1 MCSDR
6 YFRHDIHASLDLKL
20 RRLMAVHGAE
30 GYGNYWLIIELLSQL
45 SADEGKEPRMQ
56 FDEYYVAALIHTKK
70 YSMIWSIIH
79 DFDLFVIEM
88 GDDDREY
95 FYSRRLFRD
104 FHEGVIKKSY
114 TEEEPSD
121 EPATYRSK
129 RQLSPEARERMAKGG
144 RKYRPTKVESKVEE
158 GSEEGSTK
166 VKEGTEEGTSKVDQ
180 GKSKVDTKVEEGR
193 SKVESK
199 VKEGATKVESK
210 VKEGSEEG
218 STKVKE
224 GTEEGTSKVDQGKSK
239 VDTKV
244 EEGRS
249 KVESKVKEG
258 ATKVESKVKEG
269 SEEGTSKVDPP
280 KSKVN
285 GGDNRGGKAP
295 KTIRQED
302 LEREGEKATRFSPP
316 SLDEVR
322 DEVERLGYAVD
333 PERFI
338 AHYESNGWRVGPN
351 KMKSWKSA
359 LVTWHKRQKE
369 EDAKRQSL
377 LPRASQ
383 SRPTYTNAEYHPE
396 RSAPPTPQD
405 DMAKWM
411 ALDHDNRAVL
421 KRNFPEKY
429 ADYPD

>member
-1 MCSDR
+1 MCMCSDR

-70 YSMIWSIIH
+70 SSMIWSIIH

-88 GDDDREY
+88 GDDGREY

-104 FHEGVIKKSY
+104 FHEGVIKKSH
-114 TEEEPSD
+114 TEEAPSD
-121 EPATYRSK
+121 EPAAYRSK

-180 GKSKVDTKVEEGR
+180 GKSKVE
-193 SKVESK
+193 
-199 VKEGATKVESK
+199 
-210 VKEGSEEG
+210 
-218 STKVKE
+218 
-224 GTEEGTSKVDQGKSK
+224 SK

-258 ATKVESKVKEG
+258 TTKVESKVKEG
-269 SEEGTSKVDPP
+269 TTKVESKVEEGSEEGSTKVDPQ

-302 LEREGEKATRFSPP
+302 IKREGEKATRFSPP

-322 DEVERLGYAVD
+322 DEVERLGYDVD

-377 LPRASQ
+377 FPRASQ

-396 RSAPPTPQD
+396 RSAPPSTPQD
-405 DMAKWM
+405 DMAKWL

-429 ADYPD
+429 ANYPD

>member
-104 FHEGVIKKSY
+104 FHEGVIKKSH

-121 EPATYRSK
+121 EPATYRAK

-180 GKSKVDTKVEEGR
+180 GKSKVE
-193 SKVESK
+193 
-199 VKEGATKVESK
+199 
-210 VKEGSEEG
+210 
-218 STKVKE
+218 
-224 GTEEGTSKVDQGKSK
+224 SK

-258 ATKVESKVKEG
+258 TTKVESKVEEG
-269 SEEGTSKVDPP
+269 SEEGSTKVDPQ

-302 LEREGEKATRFSPP
+302 IKREGEKATRFSPP

-377 LPRASQ
+377 FPRASQ

-405 DMAKWM
+405 EMAKWL

-429 ADYPD
+429 ANYPD

>member
-1 MCSDR
+1 MCMCSDR

-70 YSMIWSIIH
+70 HSMIWSIIH

-88 GDDDREY
+88 GDDEREY

-104 FHEGVIKKSY
+104 FHEGVIKKSH

-121 EPATYRSK
+121 EPTTYRSK
-129 RQLSPEARERMAKGG
+129 RQLSPEARERRAKGG

-166 VKEGTEEGTSKVDQ
+166 VKEGTEEGKSKVDQ
-180 GKSKVDTKVEEGR
+180 GKSKVESKVDTKVEEG
-193 SKVESK
+193 
-199 VKEGATKVESK
+199 
-210 VKEGSEEG
+210 SEEG
-218 STKVKE
+218 ITKVKE
-224 GTEEGTSKVDQGKSK
+224 GTEEGKSK
-239 VDTKV
+239 VD
-244 EEGRS
+244 
-249 KVESKVKEG
+249 
-258 ATKVESKVKEG
+258 
-269 SEEGTSKVDPP
+269 PQ

-316 SLDEVR
+316 SMDEVR

-377 LPRASQ
+377 FPRASQ
-383 SRPTYTNAEYHPE
+383 SRPTYNNEEYHPE
-396 RSAPPTPQD
+396 RSAPPSTPHD
-405 DMAKWM
+405 EMAKWL

-429 ADYPD
+429 ANYPD

>member
-70 YSMIWSIIH
+70 HSMIWSIIY

-88 GDDDREY
+88 GDDGREY

-104 FHEGVIKKSY
+104 FHEGVIKKGH

-121 EPATYRSK
+121 EPATCRSK

-180 GKSKVDTKVEEGR
+180 GKSKVE
-193 SKVESK
+193 
-199 VKEGATKVESK
+199 
-210 VKEGSEEG
+210 
-218 STKVKE
+218 
-224 GTEEGTSKVDQGKSK
+224 SK

-249 KVESKVKEG
+249 KVKEG
-258 ATKVESKVKEG
+258 TTKVESKVEEG
-269 SEEGTSKVDPP
+269 SEEGTSKVDPK

-322 DEVERLGYAVD
+322 DEVERAGYAVD

-377 LPRASQ
+377 FPRASQ

-405 DMAKWM
+405 DMAKWL

-421 KRNFPEKY
+421 KRNFPAKY

>member
-1 MCSDR
+1 MCMCSDR

-70 YSMIWSIIH
+70 HSMIWSIIH

-88 GDDDREY
+88 GDDGREY

-104 FHEGVIKKSY
+104 FHEGVIKKSH
-114 TEEEPSD
+114 TDEAPSD
-121 EPATYRSK
+121 EPATYRAK

-180 GKSKVDTKVEEGR
+180 GKSKVE
-193 SKVESK
+193 
-199 VKEGATKVESK
+199 
-210 VKEGSEEG
+210 
-218 STKVKE
+218 
-224 GTEEGTSKVDQGKSK
+224 SK

-258 ATKVESKVKEG
+258 TTKVESKVEEG
-269 SEEGTSKVDPP
+269 SEEGSTKVDPQ

-377 LPRASQ
+377 FPRASQ

-396 RSAPPTPQD
+396 RSAPPSTPQD
-405 DMAKWM
+405 EMAKWL

-429 ADYPD
+429 ANYPD

>member
-88 GDDDREY
+88 GDDEREY

-104 FHEGVIKKSY
+104 FHEGVIKKSH

-121 EPATYRSK
+121 EPTTYRSK

-166 VKEGTEEGTSKVDQ
+166 VEEGTEEGTSKVDQ
-180 GKSKVDTKVEEGR
+180 GKSKVESKVDTKVEEGR

-199 VKEGATKVESK
+199 VKEGTTKVESK
-210 VKEGSEEG
+210 VEEG
-218 STKVKE
+218 S
-224 GTEEGTSKVDQGKSK
+224 
-239 VDTKV
+239 

-249 KVESKVKEG
+249 KV
-258 ATKVESKVKEG
+258 
-269 SEEGTSKVDPP
+269 DPQ

-377 LPRASQ
+377 FPRASQ

-396 RSAPPTPQD
+396 RSAPPSTPQD
-405 DMAKWM
+405 EMAKWL

-429 ADYPD
+429 ANYPD

>member
-88 GDDDREY
+88 GDDGREY

-104 FHEGVIKKSY
+104 FHEGVIKKSH

-121 EPATYRSK
+121 EQATCRSK

-158 GSEEGSTK
+158 GTKEGSTK
-166 VKEGTEEGTSKVDQ
+166 VKEGIEEGTSKV
-180 GKSKVDTKVEEGR
+180 GSKVDTKVEEGR
-193 SKVESK
+193 SKVERK
-199 VKEGATKVESK
+199 VKEGTTKVESK
-210 VKEGSEEG
+210 V
-218 STKVKE
+218 
-224 GTEEGTSKVDQGKSK
+224 EEGTK
-239 VDTKV
+239 
-244 EEGRS
+244 
-249 KVESKVKEG
+249 
-258 ATKVESKVKEG
+258 
-269 SEEGTSKVDPP
+269 EGTSKVDPQ

-377 LPRASQ
+377 FPRASQ

-405 DMAKWM
+405 DMAKWL

>member
-1 MCSDR
+1 MCMCSDR

-88 GDDDREY
+88 GDDGREY

-104 FHEGVIKKSY
+104 FHEGVIKKSH

-121 EPATYRSK
+121 EQATCRSK

-158 GSEEGSTK
+158 GTKEGSTK
-166 VKEGTEEGTSKVDQ
+166 VKEGIEEGTSKVDQ
-180 GKSKVDTKVEEGR
+180 GKSKVGSKVDTKVEEGRSKVGSKVDTKVEEGR
-193 SKVESK
+193 SKVERK
-199 VKEGATKVESK
+199 VKEGTTKVESK
-210 VKEGSEEG
+210 V
-218 STKVKE
+218 
-224 GTEEGTSKVDQGKSK
+224 EEGTK
-239 VDTKV
+239 
-244 EEGRS
+244 
-249 KVESKVKEG
+249 
-258 ATKVESKVKEG
+258 
-269 SEEGTSKVDPP
+269 EGTSKVDPQ

-322 DEVERLGYAVD
+322 DEVERLGYDVD

-377 LPRASQ
+377 FPRASQ

-396 RSAPPTPQD
+396 RSAPPSTPQD

-429 ADYPD
+429 AGYPD

>member
-1 MCSDR
+1 MCMCSDR

-88 GDDDREY
+88 GDDGREY

-104 FHEGVIKKSY
+104 FHEGVIKKSH
-114 TEEEPSD
+114 TEEAPSD
-121 EPATYRSK
+121 EPATYRAK

-158 GSEEGSTK
+158 GSTK

-180 GKSKVDTKVEEGR
+180 GKSKVESKVDTKVEEGR

-199 VKEGATKVESK
+199 VEEGTKEGTSKVDQGKSKVES
-210 VKEGSEEG
+210 
-218 STKVKE
+218 KVKE

-239 VDTKV
+239 VESKVDTKV

-249 KVESKVKEG
+249 KVESKVEEG
-258 ATKVESKVKEG
+258 TK
-269 SEEGTSKVDPP
+269 EGTSKVDPQ

-302 LEREGEKATRFSPP
+302 IKREGEKATRFSPP

-322 DEVERLGYAVD
+322 AEIERAGYAVD

-377 LPRASQ
+377 FPRASQ

-396 RSAPPTPQD
+396 RSAPPSTPQD

-429 ADYPD
+429 AGYPD

>member
-1 MCSDR
+1 MCMCSDR

-104 FHEGVIKKSY
+104 FHEGVIKKSH

-180 GKSKVDTKVEEGR
+180 GKSKVE
-193 SKVESK
+193 
-199 VKEGATKVESK
+199 
-210 VKEGSEEG
+210 
-218 STKVKE
+218 
-224 GTEEGTSKVDQGKSK
+224 SK

-258 ATKVESKVKEG
+258 TTKVESKVEEG
-269 SEEGTSKVDPP
+269 TEEGTSKVDPQ

-302 LEREGEKATRFSPP
+302 IKREGEKATRFSPP

-377 LPRASQ
+377 FPRASQ

-396 RSAPPTPQD
+396 RSAPPSTPQD
-405 DMAKWM
+405 EMAKWL

-429 ADYPD
+429 ANYPD

>member
-1 MCSDR
+1 MCMCSDR

-104 FHEGVIKKSY
+104 FHEGVIKKSH

-166 VKEGTEEGTSKVDQ
+166 VKEGTEEGRSKVDQ
-180 GKSKVDTKVEEGR
+180 GKSKVESKVDTKVEEGR

-199 VKEGATKVESK
+199 VKEGTTKVESK
-210 VKEGSEEG
+210 VEEGSEEG
-218 STKVKE
+218 STKV
-224 GTEEGTSKVDQGKSK
+224 
-239 VDTKV
+239 
-244 EEGRS
+244 
-249 KVESKVKEG
+249 
-258 ATKVESKVKEG
+258 
-269 SEEGTSKVDPP
+269 DPQ

-302 LEREGEKATRFSPP
+302 IKREGEKATRFSPP

-377 LPRASQ
+377 FPRASQ
-383 SRPTYTNAEYHPE
+383 SRPTYTNAEYHHE

-405 DMAKWM
+405 EMAKWL

>member
-30 GYGNYWLIIELLSQL
+30 GYGIYWLIIELLSQL

-70 YSMIWSIIH
+70 HSMIWSIIH

-104 FHEGVIKKSY
+104 FHEGVIKKSH
-114 TEEEPSD
+114 TEEDPSD

-144 RKYRPTKVESKVEE
+144 RKYRPTKVDSKVEE

-166 VKEGTEEGTSKVDQ
+166 VKEGTEEGTSKVD
-180 GKSKVDTKVEEGR
+180 TKVEEGR

-199 VKEGATKVESK
+199 VEEGTTKVESK
-210 VKEGSEEG
+210 VEEG
-218 STKVKE
+218 STKVE
-224 GTEEGTSKVDQGKSK
+224 S
-239 VDTKV
+239 KV
-244 EEGRS
+244 EEGS
-249 KVESKVKEG
+249 
-258 ATKVESKVKEG
+258 T
-269 SEEGTSKVDPP
+269 KVDPQ

-302 LEREGEKATRFSPP
+302 IKREGEKATRFSPP

-396 RSAPPTPQD
+396 RSAPPSTPQD
-405 DMAKWM
+405 EMAKWL

-429 ADYPD
+429 ANYPD

>member
-1 MCSDR
+1 MCMCSDR

-70 YSMIWSIIH
+70 HSMIWSIIH

-88 GDDDREY
+88 GDDGREY

-104 FHEGVIKKSY
+104 FHEGVIKKSH
-114 TEEEPSD
+114 TEEDPSD
-121 EPATYRSK
+121 EPTTYRSK

-158 GSEEGSTK
+158 G
-166 VKEGTEEGTSKVDQ
+166 
-180 GKSKVDTKVEEGR
+180 R

-199 VKEGATKVESK
+199 VKEGTTKVESK
-210 VKEGSEEG
+210 VEEGSEEG
-218 STKVKE
+218 STKV
-224 GTEEGTSKVDQGKSK
+224 
-239 VDTKV
+239 
-244 EEGRS
+244 
-249 KVESKVKEG
+249 
-258 ATKVESKVKEG
+258 
-269 SEEGTSKVDPP
+269 DPQ

-302 LEREGEKATRFSPP
+302 IKREGEKATRFSPP

-322 DEVERLGYAVD
+322 DEVERLGYDVD

-377 LPRASQ
+377 FPRASQ

-396 RSAPPTPQD
+396 RSAPPSTPQD

-429 ADYPD
+429 AGYPD

>member
-104 FHEGVIKKSY
+104 FHEGVIKKSH

-121 EPATYRSK
+121 EPTTYRSK

-180 GKSKVDTKVEEGR
+180 GKSKVE
-193 SKVESK
+193 
-199 VKEGATKVESK
+199 
-210 VKEGSEEG
+210 
-218 STKVKE
+218 
-224 GTEEGTSKVDQGKSK
+224 SK

-258 ATKVESKVKEG
+258 TTKVESKVEEG
-269 SEEGTSKVDPP
+269 SEEGSTKVDPQ

-377 LPRASQ
+377 FPRASQ

-396 RSAPPTPQD
+396 RSAPPSTPQD
-405 DMAKWM
+405 DMAKWL

>member
-1 MCSDR
+1 MCMCSDR

-45 SADEGKEPRMQ
+45 SADEGKEPQMQ

-70 YSMIWSIIH
+70 HSMIWSIIH

-88 GDDDREY
+88 GDDGREY

-104 FHEGVIKKSY
+104 FHEGVIKKSH

-121 EPATYRSK
+121 EPATYRAK
-129 RQLSPEARERMAKGG
+129 RQLSPDARERMAKGG

-158 GSEEGSTK
+158 GTKEGSTK
-166 VKEGTEEGTSKVDQ
+166 VKEGTEEGTSKVDPQ
-180 GKSKVDTKVEEGR
+180 
-193 SKVESK
+193 
-199 VKEGATKVESK
+199 
-210 VKEGSEEG
+210 
-218 STKVKE
+218 
-224 GTEEGTSKVDQGKSK
+224 
-239 VDTKV
+239 
-244 EEGRS
+244 
-249 KVESKVKEG
+249 
-258 ATKVESKVKEG
+258 
-269 SEEGTSKVDPP
+269 

-302 LEREGEKATRFSPP
+302 IKREGEKATRFSPP

-377 LPRASQ
+377 FPRASQ

-396 RSAPPTPQD
+396 RSAPPSTPQD

-429 ADYPD
+429 AGYPD

>member
-1 MCSDR
+1 MCMCSDR

-30 GYGNYWLIIELLSQL
+30 GYGIYWLTLELLSQL

-56 FDEYYVAALIHTKK
+56 LDPKLIAKLLHSRKPT
-70 YSMIWSIIH
+70 MIESVVR
-79 DFDLFVIEM
+79 DFELFIVEA
-88 GDDDREY
+88 GDDNIEY
-95 FYSRRLFRD
+95 FYSRRLSHD
-104 FHEGVIKKSY
+104 FHEAVIRKGY
-114 TEEEPSD
+114 EDEETSD
-121 EPATYRSK
+121 EPTAYRAK
-129 RQLSPEARERMAKGG
+129 RRLSPEARERMAKGG

-166 VKEGTEEGTSKVDQ
+166 VEEGSEEGKSKVDQ
-180 GKSKVDTKVEEGR
+180 GKSKVESKVDTKVEEGR

-199 VKEGATKVESK
+199 VE
-210 VKEGSEEG
+210 
-218 STKVKE
+218 E
-224 GTEEGTSKVDQGKSK
+224 GTEEGTSKVDPQ
-239 VDTKV
+239 
-244 EEGRS
+244 
-249 KVESKVKEG
+249 
-258 ATKVESKVKEG
+258 
-269 SEEGTSKVDPP
+269 

-302 LEREGEKATRFSPP
+302 IKREGEKATRFSPP

-377 LPRASQ
+377 FPRASQ

-396 RSAPPTPQD
+396 RSAPPSTPQD
-405 DMAKWM
+405 DMAKWL

-429 ADYPD
+429 ANYPD

>member
-1 MCSDR
+1 MCMCSDR

-88 GDDDREY
+88 GDDGREY

-104 FHEGVIKKSY
+104 FHEGVIKKSH
-114 TEEEPSD
+114 TEEDPSD

-166 VKEGTEEGTSKVDQ
+166 VKEGTEEGKSKVDQ
-180 GKSKVDTKVEEGR
+180 GKSKVESKVDTKVEEGR
-193 SKVESK
+193 SKV
-199 VKEGATKVESK
+199 KEGTTKVESK
-210 VKEGSEEG
+210 VE
-218 STKVKE
+218 
-224 GTEEGTSKVDQGKSK
+224 
-239 VDTKV
+239 
-244 EEGRS
+244 
-249 KVESKVKEG
+249 
-258 ATKVESKVKEG
+258 EG
-269 SEEGTSKVDPP
+269 SEEGTSKVDPQ

-322 DEVERLGYAVD
+322 AEIERAGYEVD

-377 LPRASQ
+377 FPRASQ

-405 DMAKWM
+405 DMAKWL

>member
-1 MCSDR
+1 MCMCSDR

-104 FHEGVIKKSY
+104 FHEGVIKKSH

-166 VKEGTEEGTSKVDQ
+166 VEEGTEEGTSKVDQ
-180 GKSKVDTKVEEGR
+180 GKSKVESKVDTKVEEGR

-199 VKEGATKVESK
+199 VKEGTTKVESK
-210 VKEGSEEG
+210 VEEG
-218 STKVKE
+218 S
-224 GTEEGTSKVDQGKSK
+224 
-239 VDTKV
+239 

-249 KVESKVKEG
+249 KV
-258 ATKVESKVKEG
+258 
-269 SEEGTSKVDPP
+269 DPQ

-377 LPRASQ
+377 FPRASQ

-396 RSAPPTPQD
+396 RSAPPSTPQD
-405 DMAKWM
+405 DMAKWL

-429 ADYPD
+429 ANYPD

>member
-1 MCSDR
+1 MCMCSDR

-104 FHEGVIKKSY
+104 FHEGVIKKSH

-180 GKSKVDTKVEEGR
+180 GKSKV
-193 SKVESK
+193 ESK
-199 VKEGATKVESK
+199 VD
-210 VKEGSEEG
+210 
-218 STKVKE
+218 TKVKE
-224 GTEEGTSKVDQGKSK
+224 GRSKVDQGKSKVESK

-249 KVESKVKEG
+249 KV
-258 ATKVESKVKEG
+258 
-269 SEEGTSKVDPP
+269 DPQ

-302 LEREGEKATRFSPP
+302 LEREGGKATRFSPP

-377 LPRASQ
+377 FPRASQ

-396 RSAPPTPQD
+396 RSAPPSTPQD
-405 DMAKWM
+405 DMAKWL

>member
-20 RRLMAVHGAE
+20 RRLMAIHGAE

-45 SADEGKEPRMQ
+45 SADEDKEPRMQ
-56 FDEYYVAALIHTKK
+56 CDEYYVAALIHTKK
-70 YSMIWSIIH
+70 HSMIWSIIH

-88 GDDDREY
+88 GDDGREY

-104 FHEGVIKKSY
+104 FHEGVIKKSH
-114 TEEEPSD
+114 TEEAPSD
-121 EPATYRSK
+121 EPTTYRSK

-144 RKYRPTKVESKVEE
+144 RKYRPTKVERKVKEGSEEGSTKVEEGKKEGSEEGTSKVESKVEE

-166 VKEGTEEGTSKVDQ
+166 VEEGKKEGK
-180 GKSKVDTKVEEGR
+180 
-193 SKVESK
+193 
-199 VKEGATKVESK
+199 
-210 VKEGSEEG
+210 
-218 STKVKE
+218 
-224 GTEEGTSKVDQGKSK
+224 
-239 VDTKV
+239 
-244 EEGRS
+244 
-249 KVESKVKEG
+249 
-258 ATKVESKVKEG
+258 KEG
-269 SEEGTSKVDPP
+269 SEEGTSKVAPP

-302 LEREGEKATRFSPP
+302 LEREGEKARRFSPP
-316 SLDEVR
+316 SLQEVK
-322 DEVERLGYAVD
+322 DEVERLGYAID

-338 AHYESNGWRVGPN
+338 AHYESNGWMIGKN

-359 LVTWHKRQKE
+359 LVTWHKRQIE
-369 EDAKRQSL
+369 EDSKRTAFSTH
-377 LPRASQ
+377 
-383 SRPTYTNAEYHPE
+383 RPSYSNAAYHPE
-396 RSAPPTPQD
+396 RTAPPSTPQD
-405 DMAKWM
+405 EMAKWL

-421 KRNFPEKY
+421 KRNFPAKY

>member
-70 YSMIWSIIH
+70 HSMIWSIIH
-79 DFDLFVIEM
+79 NFDLFVIEM
-88 GDDDREY
+88 GDDGREY

-104 FHEGVIKKSY
+104 FHEGVIKKSH
-114 TEEEPSD
+114 TEEAPSD
-121 EPATYRSK
+121 EPAAYRSK

-158 GSEEGSTK
+158 G
-166 VKEGTEEGTSKVDQ
+166 TSKVDQ
-180 GKSKVDTKVEEGR
+180 GKSKVDTKVEEG
-193 SKVESK
+193 
-199 VKEGATKVESK
+199 
-210 VKEGSEEG
+210 
-218 STKVKE
+218 
-224 GTEEGTSKVDQGKSK
+224 
-239 VDTKV
+239 
-244 EEGRS
+244 
-249 KVESKVKEG
+249 
-258 ATKVESKVKEG
+258 
-269 SEEGTSKVDPP
+269 SEEGTSKVDPQ

-377 LPRASQ
+377 FSRASQ

-396 RSAPPTPQD
+396 RSAPSSTPQD
-405 DMAKWM
+405 DMAKWL

>member
-1 MCSDR
+1 MCMCSDR

-88 GDDDREY
+88 GDDEREY

-104 FHEGVIKKSY
+104 FHEGVIKKSH

-121 EPATYRSK
+121 EPTTYRSK

-166 VKEGTEEGTSKVDQ
+166 VEEGTEEGTSKVDQ
-180 GKSKVDTKVEEGR
+180 GKSKVESKVDTKVEEGR

-199 VKEGATKVESK
+199 VKEGTTKVESK
-210 VKEGSEEG
+210 VEEGSEEG
-218 STKVKE
+218 
-224 GTEEGTSKVDQGKSK
+224 
-239 VDTKV
+239 
-244 EEGRS
+244 RS
-249 KVESKVKEG
+249 N
-258 ATKVESKVKEG
+258 
-269 SEEGTSKVDPP
+269 VDPQ

-302 LEREGEKATRFSPP
+302 LEREGGKATRFSPP

-377 LPRASQ
+377 FPRASQ

-396 RSAPPTPQD
+396 RSAPPSTPQD
-405 DMAKWM
+405 DMAKWL

-429 ADYPD
+429 ANYPD

>member
-1 MCSDR
+1 MCMCSDR

-70 YSMIWSIIH
+70 HSMIWSIIH

-88 GDDDREY
+88 GDDEREY

-104 FHEGVIKKSY
+104 FHEGVIKKSH

-121 EPATYRSK
+121 EPTTYRSK

-166 VKEGTEEGTSKVDQ
+166 VKEGTTKVESKVEEGSEEGKSKVDQ
-180 GKSKVDTKVEEGR
+180 GKSKVESKVDTKVEEGR

-199 VKEGATKVESK
+199 VKEGTTKVESK
-210 VKEGSEEG
+210 VEEGSEEG
-218 STKVKE
+218 
-224 GTEEGTSKVDQGKSK
+224 KSK
-239 VDTKV
+239 VD
-244 EEGRS
+244 
-249 KVESKVKEG
+249 
-258 ATKVESKVKEG
+258 
-269 SEEGTSKVDPP
+269 PQ

-377 LPRASQ
+377 FPRASQ

-405 DMAKWM
+405 EMAKWL

>member
-1 MCSDR
+1 MCMCSDR

-104 FHEGVIKKSY
+104 FHEGVIKKSH

-121 EPATYRSK
+121 EPATYRAK

-166 VKEGTEEGTSKVDQ
+166 VKEGTSKVDQ
-180 GKSKVDTKVEEGR
+180 GKSKVESKVDTKVKEGR

-199 VKEGATKVESK
+199 VKEGTTKVESK
-210 VKEGSEEG
+210 VEEGSEEG
-218 STKVKE
+218 ST
-224 GTEEGTSKVDQGKSK
+224 
-239 VDTKV
+239 
-244 EEGRS
+244 
-249 KVESKVKEG
+249 
-258 ATKVESKVKEG
+258 
-269 SEEGTSKVDPP
+269 KVDPP

-302 LEREGEKATRFSPP
+302 IKREGEKATRFSPP

-322 DEVERLGYAVD
+322 DEVERLGYDVD

-377 LPRASQ
+377 FPRASQ

-396 RSAPPTPQD
+396 RSAPPSTPQD
-405 DMAKWM
+405 DMAKWL

-429 ADYPD
+429 ANYPD

>member
-88 GDDDREY
+88 GDDGREY

-104 FHEGVIKKSY
+104 FHEGVIKKSH

-121 EPATYRSK
+121 EPATYRAK
-129 RQLSPEARERMAKGG
+129 RQLSPDARERMAKGG

-180 GKSKVDTKVEEGR
+180 GKSKVE
-193 SKVESK
+193 
-199 VKEGATKVESK
+199 
-210 VKEGSEEG
+210 
-218 STKVKE
+218 
-224 GTEEGTSKVDQGKSK
+224 SK

-258 ATKVESKVKEG
+258 TTKVESKVEEG
-269 SEEGTSKVDPP
+269 SEEGSTKVDPQ

-302 LEREGEKATRFSPP
+302 IKREGEKATRFSPP

-377 LPRASQ
+377 FPRASQ

-405 DMAKWM
+405 DMAKWL

>member
-1 MCSDR
+1 MCMCSDR

-45 SADEGKEPRMQ
+45 SSDEGKEPQMQ

-104 FHEGVIKKSY
+104 FHEGVIKKSH
-114 TEEEPSD
+114 TEEDPSD
-121 EPATYRSK
+121 EPATYRAK
-129 RQLSPEARERMAKGG
+129 RQISPEARERMAKGG

-180 GKSKVDTKVEEGR
+180 GKSKVESKVDTKVEEGR
-193 SKVESK
+193 SKVE
-199 VKEGATKVESK
+199 
-210 VKEGSEEG
+210 
-218 STKVKE
+218 
-224 GTEEGTSKVDQGKSK
+224 SK

-258 ATKVESKVKEG
+258 TTKVESKVEEG
-269 SEEGTSKVDPP
+269 TKEGTSKVDPQ

-377 LPRASQ
+377 FPRASQ

-396 RSAPPTPQD
+396 RSAPPSTPQD
-405 DMAKWM
+405 DMAKWL

>member
-1 MCSDR
+1 MCMCSDR

-45 SADEGKEPRMQ
+45 SADEGKEPRMH

-70 YSMIWSIIH
+70 HSMIWSIIH

-88 GDDDREY
+88 GDDGREY

-104 FHEGVIKKSY
+104 FHEGVIKKSH
-114 TEEEPSD
+114 TEEDPSD
-121 EPATYRSK
+121 EPTTYRSK

-180 GKSKVDTKVEEGR
+180 GKSKVESKVDTKVEEGR
-193 SKVESK
+193 S
-199 VKEGATKVESK
+199 
-210 VKEGSEEG
+210 
-218 STKVKE
+218 KVKE

-239 VDTKV
+239 VESKVDTKV

-249 KVESKVKEG
+249 KVE
-258 ATKVESKVKEG
+258 EG
-269 SEEGTSKVDPP
+269 SEEGSTKVDPQ

-302 LEREGEKATRFSPP
+302 IKREGEKATRFSPP

-322 DEVERLGYAVD
+322 DEVERLGYDVD

-377 LPRASQ
+377 FPRASQ

-396 RSAPPTPQD
+396 RSAPPSTPQD
-405 DMAKWM
+405 DMAKWL

-429 ADYPD
+429 ANYPD

>member
-1 MCSDR
+1 MCMCSDR

-104 FHEGVIKKSY
+104 FHEGVIKKSH

-121 EPATYRSK
+121 EPTTYRSK

-166 VKEGTEEGTSKVDQ
+166 VKEGTEEGKSKVDQ
-180 GKSKVDTKVEEGR
+180 GKSKVESKVDTKVEEGR
-193 SKVESK
+193 SKVERK
-199 VKEGATKVESK
+199 VKEGTTKVESK
-210 VKEGSEEG
+210 VEEG
-218 STKVKE
+218 AK
-224 GTEEGTSKVDQGKSK
+224 
-239 VDTKV
+239 
-244 EEGRS
+244 
-249 KVESKVKEG
+249 
-258 ATKVESKVKEG
+258 
-269 SEEGTSKVDPP
+269 EGTSKVDPP

-322 DEVERLGYAVD
+322 DEVERLGYEVD

-377 LPRASQ
+377 FSRASQ

-396 RSAPPTPQD
+396 RSAPPSTPQD
-405 DMAKWM
+405 DMAKWLE
-411 ALDHDNRAVL
+411 LDHDNRAVL
-421 KRNFPEKY
+421 KRNFPAKY

>member
-1 MCSDR
+1 MCMCSDR

-45 SADEGKEPRMQ
+45 SADEGKEPLMQ

-70 YSMIWSIIH
+70 SSMIWSIIH

-88 GDDDREY
+88 GDDGREY

-104 FHEGVIKKSY
+104 FHEGVIKKSH
-114 TEEEPSD
+114 TEEAPSD
-121 EPATYRSK
+121 EPATYRAK

-180 GKSKVDTKVEEGR
+180 GKSKVE
-193 SKVESK
+193 
-199 VKEGATKVESK
+199 
-210 VKEGSEEG
+210 
-218 STKVKE
+218 
-224 GTEEGTSKVDQGKSK
+224 SK

-258 ATKVESKVKEG
+258 
-269 SEEGTSKVDPP
+269 SEEGTSKVDPQ

-302 LEREGEKATRFSPP
+302 IKREGEKATRFSPP
-316 SLDEVR
+316 SMDEVR

-377 LPRASQ
+377 FPRASQ

-396 RSAPPTPQD
+396 RSAPPSTPQD

-429 ADYPD
+429 AGYPD

>member
-1 MCSDR
+1 MCMCSDR

-45 SADEGKEPRMQ
+45 SADEGKEPRMH

-70 YSMIWSIIH
+70 HSMIWSIIH

-88 GDDDREY
+88 GDDGREY

-104 FHEGVIKKSY
+104 FHEGVIKKSH
-114 TEEEPSD
+114 TEEDPSD

-180 GKSKVDTKVEEGR
+180 GKSKV
-193 SKVESK
+193 
-199 VKEGATKVESK
+199 
-210 VKEGSEEG
+210 
-218 STKVKE
+218 
-224 GTEEGTSKVDQGKSK
+224 
-239 VDTKV
+239 
-244 EEGRS
+244 
-249 KVESKVKEG
+249 
-258 ATKVESKVKEG
+258 
-269 SEEGTSKVDPP
+269 
-280 KSKVN
+280 N
-285 GGDNRGGKAP
+285 WGDNRGGKAP

-302 LEREGEKATRFSPP
+302 IKREGEKATRFSPP

-377 LPRASQ
+377 FPRASQ

-405 DMAKWM
+405 EMAKWL

>member
-104 FHEGVIKKSY
+104 FHEGVIKKSH

-121 EPATYRSK
+121 EPATYRAK

-180 GKSKVDTKVEEGR
+180 GKSKVE
-193 SKVESK
+193 
-199 VKEGATKVESK
+199 
-210 VKEGSEEG
+210 
-218 STKVKE
+218 
-224 GTEEGTSKVDQGKSK
+224 SK

-258 ATKVESKVKEG
+258 TTKVESKVKEG
-269 SEEGTSKVDPP
+269 SEEGSTKVDPQ

-302 LEREGEKATRFSPP
+302 IKREGEKATRFSPP

-377 LPRASQ
+377 FPRASQ

-396 RSAPPTPQD
+396 RSAPPSTPQD

-429 ADYPD
+429 AGYPD

>member
-1 MCSDR
+1 MCMCSDR

-104 FHEGVIKKSY
+104 FHEGVIKKSH

-121 EPATYRSK
+121 EPTTYRSK

-166 VKEGTEEGTSKVDQ
+166 VKEGTEEGKSKVDQ
-180 GKSKVDTKVEEGR
+180 GKSKVESKVDTKVEEGR
-193 SKVESK
+193 SKVERK
-199 VKEGATKVESK
+199 VKEGTTKVESK
-210 VKEGSEEG
+210 VEEG
-218 STKVKE
+218 AK
-224 GTEEGTSKVDQGKSK
+224 
-239 VDTKV
+239 
-244 EEGRS
+244 
-249 KVESKVKEG
+249 
-258 ATKVESKVKEG
+258 
-269 SEEGTSKVDPP
+269 EGTSKVDPP

-316 SLDEVR
+316 SMDEVR

-377 LPRASQ
+377 FPRASQ

-405 DMAKWM
+405 EMAKWL

>member
-70 YSMIWSIIH
+70 HSMIWSIIH

-88 GDDDREY
+88 GDDEREY

-104 FHEGVIKKSY
+104 FHEGVIKKSH

-121 EPATYRSK
+121 EPTTYRSK

-180 GKSKVDTKVEEGR
+180 GKSKVESKVDTKVEEGR

-199 VKEGATKVESK
+199 VKEGTTKVESK
-210 VKEGSEEG
+210 VEEGSEEG

-224 GTEEGTSKVDQGKSK
+224 GTEEGTSKVDPQ
-239 VDTKV
+239 
-244 EEGRS
+244 
-249 KVESKVKEG
+249 
-258 ATKVESKVKEG
+258 
-269 SEEGTSKVDPP
+269 

-302 LEREGEKATRFSPP
+302 IKREGEKATRFSPP

-322 DEVERLGYAVD
+322 DEVERLGYDVD

-377 LPRASQ
+377 FPRASQ

-396 RSAPPTPQD
+396 RSAPPSTPQD
-405 DMAKWM
+405 DMAKWL

-429 ADYPD
+429 ANYPD

>member
-1 MCSDR
+1 MCMCSDR

-104 FHEGVIKKSY
+104 FHEGVIKKSH
-114 TEEEPSD
+114 TEEAPSD

-144 RKYRPTKVESKVEE
+144 RKYRPTKVEGKVKEGTTKVESKVKE
-158 GSEEGSTK
+158 GTTKVESK
-166 VKEGTEEGTSKVDQ
+166 VKEGTEEGTSKVDPQ
-180 GKSKVDTKVEEGR
+180 
-193 SKVESK
+193 
-199 VKEGATKVESK
+199 
-210 VKEGSEEG
+210 
-218 STKVKE
+218 
-224 GTEEGTSKVDQGKSK
+224 
-239 VDTKV
+239 
-244 EEGRS
+244 
-249 KVESKVKEG
+249 
-258 ATKVESKVKEG
+258 
-269 SEEGTSKVDPP
+269 

-377 LPRASQ
+377 FPRASQ

-405 DMAKWM
+405 EMAKWL

-429 ADYPD
+429 ANYPD

>member
-1 MCSDR
+1 MCMCSDR

-70 YSMIWSIIH
+70 HSMIWSIIH

-88 GDDDREY
+88 GDDGREY

-104 FHEGVIKKSY
+104 FHEGVIKKSH
-114 TEEEPSD
+114 TDEAPSD
-121 EPATYRSK
+121 EPATYRAK

-180 GKSKVDTKVEEGR
+180 GKSKVE
-193 SKVESK
+193 
-199 VKEGATKVESK
+199 
-210 VKEGSEEG
+210 
-218 STKVKE
+218 
-224 GTEEGTSKVDQGKSK
+224 SK

-258 ATKVESKVKEG
+258 TTKVESKVEEG
-269 SEEGTSKVDPP
+269 SEEGSTKVDPQ

-302 LEREGEKATRFSPP
+302 IKREGEKATRFSPP
-316 SLDEVR
+316 SFDEVR

-377 LPRASQ
+377 FPRASQ

-396 RSAPPTPQD
+396 RSAPPSTPQN
-405 DMAKWM
+405 DMAKWL

>member
-30 GYGNYWLIIELLSQL
+30 GYGIYWLTLELLSQL

-56 FDEYYVAALIHTKK
+56 LDPKLIAKLLHSRKPT
-70 YSMIWSIIH
+70 MIESVVR
-79 DFDLFVIEM
+79 DFELFVVEA
-88 GDDDREY
+88 GDDNIEY
-95 FYSRRLFRD
+95 FYSRRLSHD
-104 FHEGVIKKSY
+104 FHEAVIKKGY
-114 TEEEPSD
+114 EDEEPSD
-121 EPATYRSK
+121 EPATYRAK

-180 GKSKVDTKVEEGR
+180 GKSKVE
-193 SKVESK
+193 
-199 VKEGATKVESK
+199 
-210 VKEGSEEG
+210 
-218 STKVKE
+218 
-224 GTEEGTSKVDQGKSK
+224 SK

-258 ATKVESKVKEG
+258 TTKVESKVEEG
-269 SEEGTSKVDPP
+269 SEEGTSKVDPQ

-285 GGDNRGGKAP
+285 GGIIGGQSP

-302 LEREGEKATRFSPP
+302 IKREGEKATRFSPP

-322 DEVERLGYAVD
+322 AEIERAGYAVD

-377 LPRASQ
+377 FPRASQ

-396 RSAPPTPQD
+396 RSAPPSTPQD
-405 DMAKWM
+405 DMAKWL

-429 ADYPD
+429 ANYPD

>member
-104 FHEGVIKKSY
+104 FHEGVIKKSH

-121 EPATYRSK
+121 EPATYRAK

-180 GKSKVDTKVEEGR
+180 GKSKVE
-193 SKVESK
+193 
-199 VKEGATKVESK
+199 
-210 VKEGSEEG
+210 
-218 STKVKE
+218 
-224 GTEEGTSKVDQGKSK
+224 SK

-258 ATKVESKVKEG
+258 TTKVESKVEEG
-269 SEEGTSKVDPP
+269 SEEGSTKVDPQ

-302 LEREGEKATRFSPP
+302 IKREGEKATRFSPP

-377 LPRASQ
+377 FPRASQ

-396 RSAPPTPQD
+396 RSAPPSTPQD
-405 DMAKWM
+405 DMAKWL

>member
-1 MCSDR
+1 MCMCSDR

-104 FHEGVIKKSY
+104 FHDGVIKKSH

-121 EPATYRSK
+121 EPATYRAK

-166 VKEGTEEGTSKVDQ
+166 VEEGTEEGTSKVDQ
-180 GKSKVDTKVEEGR
+180 GKSKVESKVDTKVEEGT

-199 VKEGATKVESK
+199 VKEGTTKVESK
-210 VKEGSEEG
+210 VEEGSEEG
-218 STKVKE
+218 STKV
-224 GTEEGTSKVDQGKSK
+224 
-239 VDTKV
+239 
-244 EEGRS
+244 
-249 KVESKVKEG
+249 
-258 ATKVESKVKEG
+258 
-269 SEEGTSKVDPP
+269 DPQ

-302 LEREGEKATRFSPP
+302 IKREGEKATRFSPP

-377 LPRASQ
+377 FPRASQ

-396 RSAPPTPQD
+396 RSAPPSTPQD
-405 DMAKWM
+405 DMAKWL

-429 ADYPD
+429 AGYPD